1 MTFEAPKT
9 WEEWKNERSAR
20 EQRHFCLGVFT
31 YLCKVGTTK
40 VERYVFGNG
49 TVRCINFPTKMV
61 LIIRVGKDFLLKKD
75 SRTKVFLLK

>member
-31 YLCKVGTTK
+31 YLCKVGTTN
-40 VERYVFGNG
+40 VERYFFQEWYC
-49 TVRCINFPTKMV
+49 TLYTFFD
-61 LIIRVGKDFLLKKD
+61 KDGID
-75 SRTKVFLLK
+75 H